1 MDGGRRQLRNAT
13 MRTVCCP
20 AALALLVATS
30 AFAQGTPAPRK
41 APGPPKDRGFISL
54 GAGVQ
59 AMAGTLSDTFDYPL
73 NAETASVEARY
84 KQKTAPLF
92 DGGVG
97 VHLWKKKV
105 GIMVSGSRS
114 SASGT
119 ADIDAQIPH
128 PFFDN
133 QNRHVTGE
141 AQGLTR
147 TETAA
152 HVDLYYLKTSGRWRL
167 LLAAGPS
174 YFNVEQETVTEVTVD
189 EVYPYDT
196 ATFRGVTTRRGTGSA
211 VGFNAAGDLG
221 WMFSRSLGAGVLLRY
236 QAGTVSVNA
245 DGGRD
250 VSSDVGGLQA
260 SAGVR
265 IRF

>member
-1 MDGGRRQLRNAT
+1 
-13 MRTVCCP
+13 MRTVWCT
-20 AALALLVATS
+20 AAFALLVSTS
-30 AFAQGTPAPRK
+30 AFAQGTRPARK
-41 APGPPKDRGFISL
+41 AAGPPKDRGFISL
-54 GAGVQ
+54 GAGAQ
-59 AMAGTLSDTFDYPL
+59 GMAGTLTDAFTYTV

-84 KQKTAPLF
+84 KQKAAPLF
-92 DGGVG
+92 DAGVG

-105 GIMVSGSRS
+105 GILVSGSRS
-114 SASGT
+114 SASGK
-119 ADIDAQIPH
+119 ADIDSQIPH

-133 QNRHVTGE
+133 QDRHVTGE

-152 HVDLYYLKTSGRWRL
+152 HVDLYYLKTSGKWRL

-174 YFNVEQETVTEVTVD
+174 YFTVEQEVVTEVTVD

-196 ATFRGVTTRRGTGSA
+196 ATFRGVTTKRGKGSG
-211 VGFNAAGDLG
+211 VGFNVAGDLG
-221 WMFSRSLGAGVLLRY
+221 WMFSRSIGAGVLVRY
-236 QAGTVSVNA
+236 QGASVSLNV
-245 DGGRD
+245 DGRQD
-250 VSSDVGGLQA
+250 VSSDVAGLQA